1 MVVQLV
7 LQTRWQ
13 PWAGEVQWPAIRIW
27 QLIEGITEAD
37 PFTLNE
43 NLPKIS
49 VSTILWWLGI
59 WSKSERWKKL
69 IKWVPHELTEKKC
82 CFEVLSYFMQQW
94 TISLWIVTCNKKWN
108 LYDNWQW
115 PAQWSNPEGT
125 PKPNLLQK
133 KVMVTVWSSAAHLIH
148 YSFLNPMTSLQ
159 RSIISK
165 SMRCNKNCNACSKQW
180 STERTQFFS
189 TTTLYHTSHN

>member
-1 MVVQLV
+1 MKSAVASHQNLTTNWGNHWSWSFYTKWEFAQDLSVNYSMVVRHLKQIRKLKKSHYV
-7 LQTRWQ
+7 GAS
-13 PWAGEVQWPAIRIW
+13 WA
-27 QLIEGITEAD
+27 D
-37 PFTLNE
+37 C
-43 NLPKIS
+43 
-49 VSTILWWLGI
+49 
-59 WSKSERWKKL
+59 KK
-69 IKWVPHELTEKKC
+69 KKKKC